1 MSKISVNLQKDRE
14 FLLDCLRKA
23 QKEKELSQL
32 VNDLFTEEEISDLAQ
47 RLKIA
52 RGIVQE
58 KTYQEVSDKVDA
70 STSTVTKI
78 GQVIKYGR
86 GAFEKLFARPA
97 KPEGR
102 SGGGEKHGS

>member
-23 QKEKELSQL
+23 QKEKELSQF
-32 VNDLFTEEEISDLAQ
+32 VDDLFTEEEVSDLAQ

-52 RGIVQE
+52 RGIIQD
-58 KTYQEVSDKVDA
+58 KTYQQVSDKVDA

-86 GAFEKLFARPA
+86 GAFTKLF
-97 KPEGR
+97 
-102 SGGGEKHGS
+102 EKR